1 MIKFTKENILAI
13 YQLIASKTGGSVG
26 IKDEG
31 LLASAIEA
39 PYQTFDGIDLFP
51 PMLEKAVRLGY
62 GLVSNHPFIDGN
74 KRIGILVMMVFLELN
89 GFQIEFTDDEVIDM
103 AMGVASRKYNYDD
116 LLAIIS
122 AKL

>member
-1 MIKFTKENILAI
+1 MIKFTKENILTI

-51 PMLEKAVRLGY
+51 TMLEKAVRLGY

>member
-1 MIKFTKENILAI
+1 MIKFTKENILSI

-51 PMLEKAVRLGY
+51 SMLEKAVRLGY

-89 GFQIEFTDDEVIDM
+89 GFQIDFTDDEVIEM

>member
-1 MIKFTKENILAI
+1 ME
-13 YQLIASKTGGSVG
+13 QL
-26 IKDEG
+26 
-31 LLASAIEA
+31 LL
-39 PYQTFDGIDLFP
+39 
-51 PMLEKAVRLGY
+51 
-62 GLVSNHPFIDGN
+62 
-74 KRIGILVMMVFLELN
+74 IGILVMMVFLELN